1 MDLETE
7 LQLEAK
13 ISRNLNFKL
22 DKVARQCPGVPNL
35 HPNYGVRI
43 IHFTYNQSV
52 NQLYTA
58 SKIVNESEAQEICLR
73 GIENK

>member
-13 ISRNLNFKL
+13 ISRNLNFKP

-52 NQLYTA
+52 KSTLY
-58 SKIVNESEAQEICLR
+58 SVKNRKRI
-73 GIENK
+73 